1 MIYDNRELKKRARQ
15 KLVGRYGITAG
26 TLLLCNLITTALFEL
41 IQSVIPGNLYSLS
54 QASSMFSI
62 AAYLVC
68 SIIIVFL
75 GNILRSGYRY
85 LHMNIARQQP
95 CSVSN
100 LFYGFNHQ
108 PDKVILLILRVLSI
122 NLLYMLPCL
131 FISYVVGSLFYT
143 LLGTSI
149 EIFSITAIIVAAIV
163 LIPVNLRYVLIF
175 NLWADYPDLT
185 VKEMTLKSREMMRGN
200 RTRYFL
206 LILSFIGWYLLALLS
221 LGIGLIWIQPYVM
234 MTCTQFYLELNES
247 QRDTAYWSNERYN
260 G

>member
-26 TLLLCNLITTALFEL
+26 TLLLCNLIITILFEP
-41 IQSVIPGNLYSLS
+41 IQSMIPGNLSSLRR
-54 QASSMFSI
+54 ASSLFSI

-75 GNILRSGYRY
+75 GNILLSGYRY
-85 LHMNIARQQP
+85 LHMNIARERS

-108 PDKVILLILRVLSI
+108 PDKVILLILRVLLI

-149 EIFSITAIIVAAIV
+149 EIFFITAVIIAAIV

-185 VKEMTLKSREMMRGN
+185 AKEMTLKSREMMRGN

-234 MTCTQFYLELNES
+234 MTCTQFYLDLNES
-247 QRDTAYWSNERYN
+247 PRDTAYWSDERYN

>member
-26 TLLLCNLITTALFEL
+26 TLLLCNLIITILFEP
-41 IQSVIPGNLYSLS
+41 IQSMIPGNLSSLRR
-54 QASSMFSI
+54 ASSLFSI
-62 AAYLVC
+62 AA
-68 SIIIVFL
+68 
-75 GNILRSGYRY
+75 
-85 LHMNIARQQP
+85 
-95 CSVSN
+95 
-100 LFYGFNHQ
+100 GFNHQ
-108 PDKVILLILRVLSI
+108 PDKVILLILRVLLI

-149 EIFSITAIIVAAIV
+149 EIFFITAVIIAAIV

-185 VKEMTLKSREMMRGN
+185 AREMTQKSREMMQGN

-206 LILSFIGWYLLALLS
+206 LTLSFIGWYLLALLS

-234 MTCTQFYLELNES
+234 MTCTQFYLDLNES
-247 QRDTAYWSNERYN
+247 PRDTAYWSDERYN